1 MGLKGGKV
9 VDPNKE
15 GRNKFVPKKR
25 DLRVTEILQDIV
37 AGLNKTEIITK
48 YRKEWNCSENF
59 VRDIITEAYV
69 LINDEEYVK
78 QARNINLMRL
88 NDIYAE
94 AVEQGN
100 LNTQLKAVDL
110 ISKTA
115 GVYADNEHQVNIQIN
130 NSDKTFEIKFQG
142 D

>member
-94 AVEQGN
+94 AVETEN

-110 ISKTA
+110 INKTA
-115 GVYADNEHQVNIQIN
+115 GVYADNEHSVNIQIN

>member
-1 MGLKGGKV
+1 MGQKGGKV

-25 DLRVTEILQDIV
+25 DLRINEILQDII
-37 AGLNKTEIITK
+37 AGRNKTDIIAK

-59 VRDIITEAYV
+59 VKDIITEAYV

-78 QARNINLMRL
+78 QARNINLIRL
-88 NDIYAE
+88 NDIYSE
-94 AVEQGN
+94 AVDTGD
-100 LNTQLKAVDL
+100 LKIQLKAIDL

-142 D
+142 E